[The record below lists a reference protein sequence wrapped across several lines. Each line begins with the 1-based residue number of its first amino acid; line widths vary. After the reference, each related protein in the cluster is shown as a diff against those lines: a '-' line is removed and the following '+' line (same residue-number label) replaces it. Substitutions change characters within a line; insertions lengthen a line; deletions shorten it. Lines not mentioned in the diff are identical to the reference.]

1 MIMLNSLKRTCI
13 YIYNVIVRFLFS
25 RKKKIALC
33 CIAKCENDYIRE
45 FVEYYKSL
53 GVDNIYIYDNN
64 DSNGERF
71 EESISDYIETGF
83 CIIVNVRGKKQMQ
96 LPAYQHFYDTYSKDY
111 DWVAFFDC
119 DEFLTFTNPNE
130 NLRSFLSRS
139 CFTRFQMIH
148 INWMLYGDNEM
159 LDNDGRRVTERF
171 AIPFS
176 EVQLNT
182 YNNKSENCTV
192 KTIIRGGLA
201 GVNCSIHT
209 CYNFFCRCCDANGN
223 RVDANSSF
231 NEIDFTI
238 AYIRHYSTKTIGEWI
253 KIKQKRGLA
262 DMDDQKA
269 TQFLGLDY
277 FFRYNNKTEEKLRY
291 AEMLMKRGH
300 E

>member
-1 MIMLNSLKRTCI
+1 MFNTIKRYCR
-13 YIYNVIVRFLFS
+13 YLYCVISRYLFS
-25 RKKKIALC
+25 RNKKIALC

-64 DSNGERF
+64 DINGERF

-83 CIIVNVRGKKQMQ
+83 CIIENVRGKKQMQ
-96 LPAYQHFYDTYSKDY
+96 LPAYQHFYDNYSKVY

-130 NLRSFLSRS
+130 NLRTFLSRS
-139 CFTRFQMIH
+139 YFTKFQMIH
-148 INWMLYGDNEM
+148 VNWMLYGDNEM
-159 LDNDGRRVTERF
+159 LDNDGRKVTERF
-171 AIPFS
+171 AVPFS
-176 EVQLNT
+176 YVQLNT
-182 YNNKSENCTV
+182 YNKKSENCTV

-201 GVNCSIHT
+201 EVNCSIHT

-223 RVDANSSF
+223 RVDANSTF
-231 NEIDFTI
+231 NEIDFTT

-269 TQFLGLDY
+269 SQFLGLDY
-277 FFRYNNKTEEKLRY
+277 FFRYNRKTEEKLRY
-291 AEMLMKRGH
+291 AEMLMEIGH

>member
-1 MIMLNSLKRTCI
+1 MLNSIKRICI
-13 YIYNVIVRFLFS
+13 YIYYVIVRFFFP

-64 DSNGERF
+64 DTDGEIF
-71 EESISDYIETGF
+71 EDSISDYIETGF
-83 CIIVNVRGKKQMQ
+83 CIIENVRGKKQMQ
-96 LPAYQHFYDTYSKDY
+96 LPSYQRFYDNYSKDY

-119 DEFLTFTNPNE
+119 DEFLTFMNPNE
-130 NLRSFLSRS
+130 NLRTFLSRS
-139 CFTRFQMIH
+139 FFTKFQMIH
-148 INWMLYGDNEM
+148 INWMLYGDNDM
-159 LDNDGRRVTERF
+159 LDNDGRKVTERF

-176 EVQLNT
+176 DIQLNR
-182 YNNKSENCTV
+182 YNKKSENCTV
-192 KTIIRGGLA
+192 KTIIRGGLP
-201 GVNCSIHT
+201 GVNCSVHT

-231 NEIDFTI
+231 NEVDFTT

-269 TQFLGLDY
+269 SQFLGLDY
-277 FFRYNNKTEEKLRY
+277 FFRYNSKTEEKLRY
-291 AEMLMKRGH
+291 AEILMKRGH